1 MNPKMEKARELLRSA
16 LEGVKAEMQQAGEL
30 YQYLVACSATPGV
43 KPADEASKSLRDIE
57 KELTRMLQEVESGEI
72 DRSHQQN
79 AWLGHVVVDNWPW
92 KHPLTE
98 LVLKAERTY
107 LKI

>member
-1 MNPKMEKARELLRSA
+1 MNPKIEKAKAVLKSA
-16 LEGVKAEMQQAGEL
+16 LEGVQAELQQAGEL

-43 KPADEASKSLRDIE
+43 KPSDEASKSLRDIE

-72 DRSHQQN
+72 DRSHQKN
-79 AWLGHVVVDNWPW
+79 TWLGYVVVDNWPW

-98 LVLKAERTY
+98 LVVKAENAY
-107 LKI
+107 LKT